1 MKIRTLMIVLLCT
14 IFLVA
19 CGKGDAAVAT
29 PTAAPVVIQEAVVS
43 TAVPTAT
50 PQPQQQVIID
60 LATSEATVAPAATM
74 APTPEPTA
82 APTPEPT
89 DTPAPKL
96 GVLDGK
102 FADKF
107 VTGAPVL
114 TENSYQTDRLAI
126 FIERVVDDSK
136 TITNHTFVYYM
147 ADVYFQNMEDFRSG
161 AAKSWTQLWDNAMLV
176 DCAKKSDAIF
186 AVSGD
191 FTLTRKKGLVIR
203 NGELLQSEH
212 DDKRDVGVIYL
223 DGRMETYLA
232 DEAPAEEIL
241 NDPTVWQIL
250 GFGPELLDGNGQPK
264 TSFNDPNV
272 WQVLGFGP
280 ALLDE
285 NGQPKTAFNDPNGVE
300 PANIRN
306 AVGYFEPGHYCFIY
320 VPPYKVRQDRTCL
333 EMESLSK
340 LMYELGCVRAY
351 NLDGGGTAGM
361 YFNGKLVSDK
371 GLGQTRKIHDFY
383 YIPKA

>member
-186 AVSGD
+186 ERSGHPQ
-191 FTLTRKKGLVIR
+191 RG
-203 NGELLQSEH
+203 
-212 DDKRDVGVIYL
+212 
-223 DGRMETYLA
+223 A
-232 DEAPAEEIL
+232 AAE
-241 NDPTVWQIL
+241 
-250 GFGPELLDGNGQPK
+250 
-264 TSFNDPNV
+264 
-272 WQVLGFGP
+272 
-280 ALLDE
+280 
-285 NGQPKTAFNDPNGVE
+285 
-300 PANIRN
+300 
-306 AVGYFEPGHYCFIY
+306 
-320 VPPYKVRQDRTCL
+320 
-333 EMESLSK
+333 
-340 LMYELGCVRAY
+340 RA
-351 NLDGGGTAGM
+351 
-361 YFNGKLVSDK
+361 
-371 GLGQTRKIHDFY
+371 RR
-383 YIPKA
+383 